1 MKIITEQINVSSN
14 GNCDIVDITR
24 EVREILH
31 ETKLKQGSV
40 IVSVVGSTASI
51 STIEYEPGL
60 KRDLPELLDKLIPS
74 GKRYHHNDTWGD
86 NNGHA
91 HLRSAIIGTSKSFPF
106 VNGDLLLG
114 TWQQIVLIDFDNR
127 SRQRKIIVQM
137 TGE

>member
-1 MKIITEQINVSSN
+1 LKIITEQIQVNTS

-31 ETKLKQGSV
+31 ESRLKQGNVSVSV
-40 IVSVVGSTASI
+40 IGSTASI
-51 STIEYEPGL
+51 TTIEYEPGL
-60 KRDLPELLDKLIPS
+60 KKDMPEILDILIPS
-74 GKRYHHNDTWGD
+74 AKRYHHNDTWGD
-86 NNGHA
+86 QNGHA

-114 TWQQIVLIDFDNR
+114 TWQQVVLMDFDNR
-127 SRQRKIIVQM
+127 SRQRKIVIQL